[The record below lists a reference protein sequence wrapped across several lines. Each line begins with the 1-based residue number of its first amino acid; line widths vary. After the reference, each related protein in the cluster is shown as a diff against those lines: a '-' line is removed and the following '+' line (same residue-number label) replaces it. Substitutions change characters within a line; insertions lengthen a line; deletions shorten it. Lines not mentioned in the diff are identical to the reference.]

1 MVIKSKLFEEMEK
14 RGYKP
19 SEIWEL
25 TEFDEWVNDAARDDL
40 SKFGEGY
47 FGLEFWTWKVYES
60 PFRDVKNF
68 QFSMV
73 FRNKDRKKVFEIIE
87 KYERREI
94 DARECVYQI
103 SNLAVYHCIW
113 V

>member
-1 MVIKSKLFEEMEK
+1 MMVKSKFFEEMEK

-19 SEIWEL
+19 NEIWEL
-25 TEFDEWVNDAARDDL
+25 TEFDEWVNDVTRDDL
-40 SKFGEGY
+40 SQFDKGY
-47 FGLEFWTWKVYES
+47 FGLEFWTWKVYEA

-87 KYERREI
+87 KYERGEI

-103 SNLAVYHCIW
+103 SDLAVYHCIW

>member
-1 MVIKSKLFEEMEK
+1 MIKSKLFEEMKK

-19 SEIWEL
+19 TEIWEL
-25 TEFDEWVNDAARDDL
+25 TEFDQWVNDITRDDL
-40 SKFGEGY
+40 LQFGKGY
-47 FGLEFWTWKVYES
+47 FGLEFWTWKVYEA
-60 PFRDVKNF
+60 PFQDVKNF

-73 FRNKDRKKVFEIIE
+73 FRNKDKKKVFEIIE
-87 KYERREI
+87 KYKKGEI

-103 SNLAVYHCIW
+103 SDLAVYHCIW